1 MTSIDTRYLIGEGDR
16 TGTGGYQTASS
27 TSTNMG
33 KRIALEGD
41 YASCPACMAG
51 GPVYNDCDPRWYDNG
66 KAVLVDGA
74 RVFCKCK
81 EKPCVFASQH
91 TMSTDVIG
99 RNAGATA
106 PLDSSSSQWAD
117 ASRYKTGRREE
128 ATALAD
134 HPKLICPNMSND
146 AFAALAMDLCAIL
159 LTRTET
165 RLAELR
171 RWDAGAKR
179 NVQTWFGVTDS
190 LTRETLTTGLS
201 RMLVV
206 LKRLRPVNFVR
217 YSPSALEFVGCV
229 SNPDGEKRGVV
240 AAVCKPDVKTHTIA
254 IALNFCEMP
263 DDHDRKDSQLLTL
276 AHEVSHFHDTMDTE
290 DHHYYLWNAIA
301 LARVKHPVCITNAD
315 NVAGYVVVHGPIPDN
330 FGIGML

>member
-1 MTSIDTRYLIGEGDR
+1 MTSADTRYLIGDGDK
-16 TGTGGYQTASS
+16 TGTGGYQSASS

-41 YASCPACMAG
+41 YASCPACKAG
-51 GPVYNDCDPRWYDNG
+51 GPVYNDCDPRWYENG
-66 KAVLVDGA
+66 KAVLVEGA
-74 RVFCKCK
+74 RVFCQCK
-81 EKPCVFASQH
+81 EKPRVFASQR
-91 TMSTDVIG
+91 TMSTEVVSG
-99 RNAGATA
+99 NTGATA
-106 PLDSSSSQWAD
+106 PTVLSPSQWVD
-117 ASRYKTGRREE
+117 ASRHKASHRDT

-134 HPKLICPNMSND
+134 HPTLICPNMTND

-159 LTRTET
+159 VARTEA

-171 RWDAGAKR
+171 RWDAEARR

-190 LTRETLTTGLS
+190 RTRETLSSGLG
-201 RMLVV
+201 RMLAVFR
-206 LKRLRPVNFVR
+206 RLRPANFVR

-229 SNPDGEKRGVV
+229 SKPDAEKRGVV

-263 DDHDRKDSQLLTL
+263 DDHDCKDSQLLTL

-290 DHHYYLWNAIA
+290 DHHYFLWNAIA
-301 LARVKHPVCITNAD
+301 LARARHPACITNAD
-315 NVAGYVVVHGPIPDN
+315 NVAGYVVVHGPIPDS
-330 FGIGML
+330 FGVGMR